1 MRRYA
6 RSLRDISLR
15 YVHPIAP
22 RVHYFLFFRV
32 RRLLASLNSNF
43 EAGRPFQLRQALY
56 GSQVAAAD
64 WHPRVSVIVPAFN
77 HEPFLAQRLDS
88 IYTQTY
94 TNTQVILLDDASSDG
109 STEILREWA
118 ASYPDK
124 TVLAVNDI
132 NSGLPFGQ
140 WANGL
145 GLATGDLIWI
155 AESDDFCDERFL
167 EHLVPMF
174 ADSATMLAFGRTV
187 FTDEEGA
194 PAAWNLNDYLPE
206 LGAAFW
212 DSPFVTS
219 AHSLVNR
226 IWSRRNL
233 IPNVSGLLFRAN
245 THYPLLDNPQWKNLR
260 ICGDWWFYLALAR
273 GGTVAY
279 SPGAINYYRQH
290 QSNTSV
296 SEHKSDRYMNEHLL
310 VAERVLELYALSEEA
325 GGKLRRELEDRWASH
340 MTGPPTDQFTKTVK
354 NLAGRPPFEGRK
366 PNILMVT
373 YALVPGGGEI
383 LPLRLANLLHE
394 AGYAVSVLNCAQ
406 LPDQPGVRDMLNA
419 EIPLIRLNDL
429 SRLHSLLVDLGIE
442 LIHTHNA
449 WADSTLCD
457 LLGGDI
463 GIPHVVTSHG
473 MYDALDKEQ
482 LARLGKSLRNRICGM
497 AYVADKNRLT
507 LESMG
512 FMSDALVKL
521 PNIIDYRGHTP
532 IDRDTLGVPE
542 DAFLICLASR
552 GIPEKGWQE
561 AIAAIALARSRCERD
576 IRLIILGEGPERSRL
591 RQAPLPDWLQL
602 PGFRAN
608 ATDYFATAD
617 LGLLPSWFAGESQPL
632 TLLECLAAGR
642 PFLATDVGEI
652 KNMLA
657 TPSGLA
663 GTVIPLLQ
671 GRVDIELLADAIVD
685 YASNSQLLA
694 KHTSRIALV
703 SGVHGSDDI
712 LQAHERFYAN
722 SIMQSTLWEPER

>member
-1 MRRYA
+1 MRRYG
-6 RSLRDISLR
+6 RDLRDISLR
-15 YVHPIAP
+15 YLHPIAP
-22 RVHYFLFFRV
+22 RVHYFLFFSV
-32 RRLLASLNSNF
+32 RRFLASLNSSF
-43 EAGRPFQLRQALY
+43 VAGRPFRLRQVLY
-56 GSQVAAAD
+56 GSQAAAAD

-88 IYTQTY
+88 IYSQTY
-94 TNTQVILLDDASSDG
+94 ANTQVILLDDASSDG
-109 STEILREWA
+109 STAILKQWA
-118 ASYPDK
+118 ANYPEK
-124 TVLAVNDI
+124 TVLELSEM

-140 WANGL
+140 WAKGL

-155 AESDDFCDERFL
+155 AESDDFCDARFL

-187 FTDEEGA
+187 FTDAQGA
-194 PAAWNLNDYLPE
+194 PAAWNLTDYLPE

-245 THYPLLDNPQWKNLR
+245 THYPLLDNPEWKNLR

-279 SPGAINYYRQH
+279 SPGAINFYRQH

-325 GGKLRRELEDRWASH
+325 GRKLRRELADRWASH
-340 MTGPPTDQFTKTVK
+340 MAGPPTEHFTQAVN

-373 YALVPGGGEI
+373 YALVSGGAEI
-383 LPLRLANLLHE
+383 LPLRLANLLHN
-394 AGYAVSVLNCAQ
+394 AGYGVSVLNCAQ
-406 LPDQPGVRDMLNA
+406 LQDQPGVRDMLDA
-419 EIPLIRLNDL
+419 DIPLITLHDL
-429 SRLHSLLVDLGIE
+429 SRLRSMIIDLGIE

-449 WADSTLCD
+449 WTDSTISD
-457 LLGGDI
+457 LLSCEVGTGVS
-463 GIPHVVTSHG
+463 HVITSHG
-473 MYDALDKEQ
+473 MYDALDEEQ
-482 LARLGKSLRNRICGM
+482 LARLGKSLRSRVRGVG
-497 AYVADKNRLT
+497 YVADKNRLV
-507 LESMG
+507 LERMG
-512 FMSDALVKL
+512 FMAKDLVKL
-521 PNIIDYRGHTP
+521 PNLTDNRKYTP
-532 IDRDTLGVPE
+532 IDRDTLGIPGE
-542 DAFLICLASR
+542 AFLVCLASR
-552 GIPEKGWQE
+552 GIREKGWQE
-561 AIAAIALARSRCERD
+561 AIEATALARELSERD
-576 IRLIILGEGPERSRL
+576 IRLIILGEGPERYRL
-591 RQAPLPDWLQL
+591 QQAPLPEWLQL

-608 ATDYFATAD
+608 ARDYFASAD
-617 LGLLPSWFAGESQPL
+617 LGLLPSYFAGESQPL
-632 TLLECLAAGR
+632 TLLECLSAGR

-657 TPSGLA
+657 TPVGLA
-663 GTVIPLLQ
+663 GTVIPLVE
-671 GRVDIELLADAIVD
+671 GRVDTALLAAAIVD
-685 YASNSQLLA
+685 YATNSPLLA
-694 KHTSRIALV
+694 EHTSRIALV
-703 SGVHGSDDI
+703 AGVHGTGDI

-722 SIMQSTLWEPER
+722 SLMETTRVVA